1 MPVLRAMDGCRRLEA
16 QDNLPRL
23 LSIILGAIALI
34 AAVVGIRSLMPDGD
48 TTPNVTADR
57 IPTLDKA
64 LPDSPGQHSGTVV
77 FVRSSAERR
86 TLYLSLGGRSEAA
99 VGEIAFGAAGKVT
112 STPVKEGD
120 TVEAGA
126 LICGL
131 DVDGAGAKVRQ
142 AEAAAA
148 RKREAHA
155 SAQTR
160 FANGWVS
167 EAWVKTARS
176 ELEEAQ
182 AALDVARIEF
192 NRTQAVAPFRGV
204 LEKKVATPGQ
214 FVSLGSPCGTV
225 VRLDPINFVAGASE
239 RQATQIV
246 QNAPVKVRLQDGT
259 EVTGVVSYVSRV
271 ADPRSRNFLVRVA
284 APNAGNKIPV
294 GRTAELWID
303 IGPGKAHRVDPQLL
317 TTDEQGRIGIRYL
330 DVGGV
335 VSFAPADI
343 VEESEDGAW
352 VTGLP
357 DEAQLVAEGQE
368 GVRPGMRVTP
378 VIRDDAQPAG
388 GG

>member
-1 MPVLRAMDGCRRLEA
+1 MPVLQVIDGCRRMEA
-16 QDNLPRL
+16 REHVPRL
-23 LSIILGAIALI
+23 LSIILGAVALI
-34 AAVVGIRSLMPDGD
+34 AAVVGIRSLMPGGD

-86 TLYLSLGGRSEAA
+86 TLYLSLGGRSEAEI
-99 VGEIAFGAAGKVT
+99 GEIAFGAAGKVT
-112 STPVKEGD
+112 PTAVKEGD
-120 TVEAGA
+120 VVDAGE

-142 AEAAAA
+142 AEVVAA
-148 RKREAHA
+148 RKREALA

-176 ELEEAQ
+176 ELDEAQ
-182 AALDVARIEF
+182 AALEVARIEF
-192 NRTQAVAPFRGV
+192 NRTQAVAPFHGV
-204 LEKKVATPGQ
+204 LEKKVATAGQ

-225 VRLDPINFVAGASE
+225 VRLDPINFIAGASE
-239 RQATQIV
+239 RQATQIL
-246 QNAPVKVRLQDGT
+246 QNAPVKVKLSDGT
-259 EVTGVVSYVSRV
+259 EITGAVSYVSRV
-271 ADPRSRNFLVRVA
+271 ADPRSRNFLVKVTA
-284 APNAGNKIPV
+284 SNAGNRIPV
-294 GRTAELWID
+294 GRTAELKID
-303 IGPGKAHRVDPQLL
+303 IGPGKAHRVNPQLL

-335 VSFAPADI
+335 VSFAAADI
-343 VEESEDGAW
+343 VEQSEDGAW

-368 GVRPGMRVTP
+368 AVRPGMRVTP
-378 VIRDDAQPAG
+378 VIRDVAQPAG

>member
-1 MPVLRAMDGCRRLEA
+1 M
-16 QDNLPRL
+16 PRL

-48 TTPNVTADR
+48 STPNVTADR

-77 FVRSSAERR
+77 FVRSSAVNR
-86 TLYLSLGGRSEAA
+86 TLYLSLGGRSEAE

-112 STPVKEGD
+112 ATAVKEGD
-120 TVEAGA
+120 VVEAGA

-142 AEAAAA
+142 AEAVAA
-148 RKREAHA
+148 RKREAHT

-167 EAWVKTARS
+167 EAWVKAARS
-176 ELEEAQ
+176 ELDEAQ
-182 AALDVARIEF
+182 AALELARIEF

-225 VRLDPINFVAGASE
+225 VRLDPINFIAGASE

-246 QNAPVKVRLQDGT
+246 QGAPVNVRLSDGT
-259 EVTGVVSYVSRV
+259 EIKGVVSYVSRV
-271 ADPRSRNFLVRVA
+271 ADPRSRNFLVKVA
-284 APNAGNKIPV
+284 APNAGNRIPV
-294 GRTAELWID
+294 GRTAELRID
-303 IGPGKAHRVDPQLL
+303 IGPGKAHQVDPTLL

-335 VSFAPADI
+335 VSFAAADI

-378 VIRDDAQPAG
+378 VIREEAEGEG
-388 GG
+388 G